1 MGESG
6 SGKSTLALTILRL
19 LPPAA
24 KIVSGEILFEGENL
38 LAMSDAEMRRVRG
51 KRIAMILQDP
61 MASLNPLF
69 TIGDQVSEPL
79 RVHEGVGRR
88 SAWSR
93 ATDLLKAVRIPAP
106 EARVREYP
114 HQMSGGMRQRIVG
127 AIAISCAPRLLIADE
142 PTTSLDL
149 TIQAQYLNLLRDL
162 QREHRLALIFIT
174 HNLGIVAKMCDQVAV
189 MYGGRLVEWGP
200 VTRIFDAPRPSLHP
214 RAARVDPAHGRRP
227 GAPHRHRGPAAGP
240 GRAADRL
247 RLPPALPPGHGPL
260 PRGGAARDRRSA
272 RATPRAAGS
281 TCRPPS
287 TAATS
292 MTDRAPLLEARNL
305 TKHFPVRRGF
315 LAKPLG
321 VVRAV
326 DGVTFSIGVGKTLG
340 VVGESGCGKT
350 TTAKLV
356 LRLEEPTGGAL
367 LFDGQ
372 DISGLEGR
380 EVMQYRKAVQAVF
393 QDPFASLNPRMR
405 VDAIISEPLITHER
419 LDAAEVDKR
428 VARLIDLVGL
438 PERSAKLFPHE
449 FSGGQR
455 QRIAI
460 ARSLAVS
467 PRLVV
472 LDEPVSALDVSIRA
486 QILNLLRD
494 LQAQLGLSYLFIAHD
509 LAAVAHM
516 SHTIAVM
523 YLGQIVEIGDAAAI
537 ATRPR
542 APVHPGPLRG
552 GPAVA
557 SRRSSARS
565 WCSPARS
572 RARST
577 RRSPA
582 ASTPAA
588 RTRWPAARARSR
600 CSAKRRGGGWPATST
615 RRPPDRGRSRAP
627 AASHPLTPRRPRRA
641 RRASPPRSGKAPAAA
656 NSVRPAADGTMIR
669 PWTCSGCS
677 STSCSTSIGT

>member
-1 MGESG
+1 
-6 SGKSTLALTILRL
+6 
-19 LPPAA
+19 
-24 KIVSGEILFEGENL
+24 
-38 LAMSDAEMRRVRG
+38 
-51 KRIAMILQDP
+51 
-61 MASLNPLF
+61 
-69 TIGDQVSEPL
+69 
-79 RVHEGVGRR
+79 
-88 SAWSR
+88 
-93 ATDLLKAVRIPAP
+93 
-106 EARVREYP
+106 
-114 HQMSGGMRQRIVG
+114 
-127 AIAISCAPRLLIADE
+127 
-142 PTTSLDL
+142 
-149 TIQAQYLNLLRDL
+149 
-162 QREHRLALIFIT
+162 
-174 HNLGIVAKMCDQVAV
+174 
-189 MYGGRLVEWGP
+189 
-200 VTRIFDAPRPSLHP
+200 
-214 RAARVDPAHGRRP
+214 
-227 GAPHRHRGPAAGP
+227 
-240 GRAADRL
+240 
-247 RLPPALPPGHGPL
+247 
-260 PRGGAARDRRSA
+260 
-272 RATPRAAGS
+272 
-281 TCRPPS
+281 
-287 TAATS
+287 

-326 DGVTFSIGVGKTLG
+326 DGVSFSIGVGKTLG

-356 LRLEEPTGGAL
+356 LRLEEPTGGTL

-372 DISGLEGR
+372 DIGGLEGR

-405 VDAIISEPLITHER
+405 VDAIISEPLTTHER

-523 YLGQIVEIGDAAAI
+523 YLGQIVEWGPADVVAREPRHPYTQALFAAALPI
-537 ATRPR
+537 DFDTPR
-542 APVHPGPLRG
+542 AEPAVSGEVPSPLRP
-552 GPAVA
+552 PAGCRFHPRCPHA
-557 SRRSSARS
+557 MPHCATDP
-565 WCSPARS
+565 PALR
-572 RARST
+572 
-577 RRSPA
+577 PH
-582 ASTPAA
+582 AA
-588 RTRWPAARARSR
+588 RQVA
-600 CSAKRRGGGWPATST
+600 C
-615 RRPPDRGRSRAP
+615 
-627 AASHPLTPRRPRRA
+627 HLY
-641 RRASPPRSGKAPAAA
+641 
-656 NSVRPAADGTMIR
+656 
-669 PWTCSGCS
+669 
-677 STSCSTSIGT
+677 